1 MAYIS
6 TLVWD
11 HTDGESPANMQIPA
25 DDAISV
31 VNAQTVIGAMNAVS
45 IGTFGRQEIVIKT
58 PVANGSQVRPASALA
73 QKENRYRV
81 GFQDLTTLKYGSFTI
96 PAADLTLLPA
106 GSEFLDLTAGVGL
119 AIKTN
124 VDLYGRSD
132 IGNAIAVYEVRF
144 VVI

>member
-6 TLVWD
+6 TLIWD
-11 HTDGESPANMQIPA
+11 HTAGESPANMQIPA

-31 VNAQTVIGAMNAVS
+31 PDAQAIIAACNAVS
-45 IGTFGRQEIVIKT
+45 IGTFGRQEIVVKT
-58 PVANGSQVRPASALA
+58 PVANGSQVRPGSALA

-81 GFQDLTTLKYGSFTI
+81 GYQDLTTLKYGSFTI
-96 PAADLTLLPA
+96 AAADLTLLPA

-119 AIKTN
+119 AIKSA
-124 VDLYGRSD
+124 VDADGRSD
-132 IGNAIAVYEVRF
+132 VGNAISVYEVRF